1 MISTD
6 CEGQYTKNQI
16 LNQEILLWIN
26 QRILSLVIM
35 YKELGN
41 DTGWD
46 YEYLKICFPRTFIED
61 NGIEKCLQ
69 ILNDICDILQANYIR
84 RDLKLIY
91 KYVLIKIVEY
101 FQGLYEDAKK
111 CGEEELCNIYFPPLD
126 KELAKKI
133 YKEFGYEFEK
143 RGEIEPD
150 DDETHPELLI
160 KYELEDI
167 NGLFWDNVFDDT
179 EIEFVDPLVEEYLD
193 EIEQGELV
201 TWDLEYYIDLMSRPT
216 KERYYKVRPLLNKIH
231 EEMENNRVNQILDTC
246 VSTNTKKYL
255 NKEKLLKDVCLAC
268 KTLQVNRKSIKR
280 GENNYNTY
288 IRSLLRHKDYV
299 VSDQTL
305 RGESE
310 SKKQLGEIDFEIM
323 KTPEIPFAIFEAL
336 NINGFSSNQKEYFI
350 NHLTKL
356 LDNYNPMGVSVSFLV
371 SYVNCPKNKFDE
383 CCDNYKE
390 LLEKSEVAEF
400 VPIHICEHQQTE
412 RLLYCLECGYLCGK
426 STFIVY
432 NIFVHMNE

>member
-6 CEGQYTKNQI
+6 YEGQYTENQI

-35 YKELGN
+35 YKEVG
-41 DTGWD
+41 DDVGWD
-46 YEYLKICFPRTFIED
+46 YEYLKICFPRIFIED
-61 NGIEKCLQ
+61 NGTEKCLQ

-84 RDLKLIY
+84 RELKLIY
-91 KYVLIKIVEY
+91 KYVLIKIIEH
-101 FQGLYEDAKK
+101 FQYLYDDARK

-126 KELAKKI
+126 EKLAKKI
-133 YKEFGYEFEK
+133 YEEFGYEFEK
-143 RGEIEPD
+143 REEIESD
-150 DDETHPELLI
+150 DDETPPELLI
-160 KYELEDI
+160 KYGLEDTD
-167 NGLFWDNVFDDT
+167 GLFWDDVFDDT
-179 EIEFVDPLVEEYLD
+179 EIEFIDPFIEECID
-193 EIEQGELV
+193 KIEQGELV
-201 TWDLEYYIDLMSRPT
+201 PWDLEYYIDLMSRPT
-216 KERYYKVRPLLNKIH
+216 KERYYKVRPLINKIH
-231 EEMENNRVNQILDTC
+231 EEMENNRANQILDTY
-246 VSTNTKKYL
+246 VHTNTKKYL
-255 NKEKLLKDVCLAC
+255 NKEELIKDVYLAC

-288 IRSLLRHKDYV
+288 IRSLLRHKGYF

-336 NINGFSSNQKEYFI
+336 NINGFSSSQKEYFI

-371 SYVNCPKNKFDE
+371 SYVKCPKNKFDE

-400 VPIHICEHQQTE
+400 IPIHICEHQQTE
-412 RLLYCLECGYLCGK
+412 RLLYCIECGYLCGK
-426 STFIVY
+426 STFTVY